1 MREIEKYIQVSE
13 ICSYYQVDISFVL
26 ELHEIG
32 LIQCVSQQK
41 EWYVEREQIGEVE
54 RMIRLRQELDLNVEG
69 IDVVVQLLQKM
80 DEMRNE
86 LHRLQNRLRLY
97 END

>member
-13 ICSYYQVDISFVL
+13 ICSSYQVDISFVL
-26 ELHEIG
+26 ELHENG

-54 RMIRLRQELDLNVEG
+54 RMIRMRQELDLNVEG
-69 IDVVVQLLQKM
+69 IDVVVQLLQKIQDM
-80 DEMRNE
+80 QNE
-86 LHRLQNRLRLY
+86 VHRLENRLRLY